1 MTERD
6 SPFRLLSKTRS
17 NQILTR
23 EQYVAAR
30 NELLKI
36 LQTRGSVTEQDL
48 HKITDKMKDKSQPKV
63 KKGYSSS
70 DWVIIALGLIA
81 ALVLGAVLYS

>member
-1 MTERD
+1 MTD
-6 SPFRLLSKTRS
+6 QNSAFRLLSKTRS

-48 HKITDKMKDKSQPKV
+48 RKITDKMKDKSQPKV
-63 KKGYSSS
+63 KRGYSSS
-70 DWVIIALGLIA
+70 DWIIITLGLIA
-81 ALVLGAVLYS
+81 ALVLGVVLYN